1 MIVPS
6 KSDVLISGI
15 QPVTLAFASI
25 LGFCGVKVLVV
36 DELKKPVLNSKSLN
50 LSAYNIHLLQQIGFT
65 IEANTGQIEFVN
77 QSLKLLATHL
87 SNVVWDTQIIE
98 KSENKYQLK
107 HNNVSW
113 FHESKFIYSSDD
125 LIIDKNENELNFRNA
140 FVLAWRLVAIINETF
155 STKIL
160 SSYQKEK
167 EILQQYAAE
176 KSRFQK
182 ISEKLI
188 GTKKTAIHLADSKIN
203 LHLSHKRELQAGD
216 ILPDLAFYDEQLKAD
231 SSLYNWCKYAH
242 FSIIIFG
249 YLGPTNLFSLARWL
263 QLNYPIQLF
272 YLPQSKKNE
281 CIFKALHIPLG
292 EKKTLIIRP
301 DRYIAF
307 VNDTVDMDIIDNY
320 LRNVLLMKA
329 KAENINE

>member
-1 MIVPS
+1 MIIPS
-6 KSDVLISGI
+6 KSDVLILGI
-15 QPVTLAFASI
+15 QPVSLAFASI
-25 LGFCGVKVLVV
+25 LSFCGLKVLVV
-36 DELKKPVLNSKSLN
+36 DDLKKPVLNPKSLN
-50 LSAYNIHLLQQIGFT
+50 LSDYNILLLKHVGFT
-65 IEANTGQIEFVN
+65 IEANTSHFSFIN

-98 KSENKYQLK
+98 KSENKYELK
-107 HNNVSW
+107 HNNASS

-140 FVLAWRLVAIINETF
+140 FALAWRLVAIVNETF

-167 EILQQYAAE
+167 EIFQQYAAK

-182 ISEKLI
+182 VSEKLI

-216 ILPDLAFYDEQLKAD
+216 ILPDLTFYDEQLKAD
-231 SSLYNWCKYAH
+231 SNLYNWCKYAH

-272 YLPQSKKNE
+272 FLPQSEKNE
-281 CIFKALHIPLG
+281 AIFKALRIPLG

-320 LRNVLLMKA
+320 LNNVLGMNA
-329 KAENINE
+329 KAENKV

>member
-1 MIVPS
+1 MIIPS

-15 QPVTLAFASI
+15 QPASLAFASI
-25 LGFCGVKVLVV
+25 LSFCGLKVLVV
-36 DELKKPVLNSKSLN
+36 DDLKKPVLNPKSLN
-50 LSAYNIHLLQQIGFT
+50 LSDYNILLLKHVGFT
-65 IEANTGQIEFVN
+65 IEANTSHFSFVN

-87 SNVVWDTQIIE
+87 SNVFWDTQIIE

-107 HNNVSW
+107 HNNLSS

-140 FVLAWRLVAIINETF
+140 FVLAWRLVAIVNETF
-155 STKIL
+155 SSNIL

-176 KSRFQK
+176 KSQFQK
-182 ISEKLI
+182 IREKFI
-188 GTKKTAIHLADSKIN
+188 GTKKTAIQLADSKIN

-272 YLPQSKKNE
+272 YLPQSEKNE
-281 CIFKALHIPLG
+281 AIFEALHIPLG

-320 LRNVLLMKA
+320 LNNVLGMNA
-329 KAENINE
+329 KTKDKV

>member
-1 MIVPS
+1 MIIPS

-25 LGFCGVKVLVV
+25 LGFCGLKVLVV
-36 DELKKPVLNSKSLN
+36 DDLKKPVLNPKSLN
-50 LSAYNIHLLQQIGFT
+50 LSDYNILLLKHVGFT
-65 IEANTGQIEFVN
+65 IEANTSHFSFVN

-98 KSENKYQLK
+98 KSQNNYQLK
-107 HNNVSW
+107 HNNVSLL
-113 FHESKFIYSSDD
+113 HESKFIYSSDD

-140 FVLAWRLVAIINETF
+140 FVLAWRLVAIVNETF
-155 STKIL
+155 SSNIL
-160 SSYQKEK
+160 LSYQKEK
-167 EILQQYAAE
+167 EILQQYAVE
-176 KSRFQK
+176 KSQFQK
-182 ISEKLI
+182 IREKFI
-188 GTKKTAIHLADSKIN
+188 GTKKTAIQLADSKIN

-272 YLPQSKKNE
+272 FLPQSEKNE
-281 CIFKALHIPLG
+281 AIFKALRIPLG

-320 LRNVLLMKA
+320 LNNVLGMNAKA
-329 KAENINE
+329 KDKV